1 MELTNKNILVT
12 YFSHTGE
19 NYFGGKIVDIEKGNT
34 HILAEYIAEI
44 CGADMFEIKPV
55 KAYSHSYTPC
65 TEEAK
70 EELRANA
77 RPELAKDIDISAYD
91 VIFIGFPNWWGTM
104 PMPVWTFL
112 EKHDLTGKIVLPF
125 CTHEGSRMGNSE
137 KDLSKLAAGATLKK
151 GLPIQGSYVK
161 NAKDDV
167 AKWLEE
173 V

>member
-1 MELTNKNILVT
+1 MNLNDKKVLVA

-19 NYFGGKIVDIEKGNT
+19 NYYSGKIIDIEKGNT
-34 HILAEYIAEI
+34 HILAEIIAET
-44 CGADMFEIKPV
+44 CGADMFEIRAV
-55 KAYSHSYTPC
+55 KEYSHSYTPC

-77 RPELAKDIDISAYD
+77 RPELRENIDISAYD
-91 VIFIGFPNWWGTM
+91 VIFLGFPNWWGTM

-112 EKHDLTGKIVLPF
+112 ESHDFSGKVVLPF

-137 KDLSKLAAGATLKK
+137 KDLGRLIPGAVRKR
-151 GLPIQGSYVK
+151 GLPVQGSCVK
-161 NAKDDV
+161 DAKYDV
-167 AKWLEE
+167 VKWIEE

>member
-1 MELTNKNILVT
+1 
-12 YFSHTGE
+12 
-19 NYFGGKIVDIEKGNT
+19 
-34 HILAEYIAEI
+34 
-44 CGADMFEIKPV
+44 
-55 KAYSHSYTPC
+55 
-65 TEEAK
+65 
-70 EELRANA
+70 
-77 RPELAKDIDISAYD
+77 
-91 VIFIGFPNWWGTM
+91 M

-112 EKHDLTGKIVLPF
+112 ENHDFTGKVVLPF

-137 KDLSKLAAGATLKK
+137 KDLSKLVTGATLKK